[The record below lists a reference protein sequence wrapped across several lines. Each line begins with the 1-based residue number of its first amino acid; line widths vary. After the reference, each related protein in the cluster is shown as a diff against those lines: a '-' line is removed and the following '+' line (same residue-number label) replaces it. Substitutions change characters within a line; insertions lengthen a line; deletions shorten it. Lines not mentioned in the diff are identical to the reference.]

1 MSITQN
7 NLQSKKM
14 EMEMHMTYQ
23 SEGLLSKD
31 KLTSFMVQHDTQ
43 ANMIDKQIAQAI
55 DDNKNKLDERIKQRK
70 LNTMSARSRSEKTF
84 KYNTCKLQLD
94 GIEAIKEE

>member
-43 ANMIDKQIAQAI
+43 ANMLDKQI
-55 DDNKNKLDERIKQRK
+55 E
-70 LNTMSARSRSEKTF
+70 
-84 KYNTCKLQLD
+84 
-94 GIEAIKEE
+94 